1 MVEMKSRPSLRVL
14 AVAAALFV
22 LTGCETTTNQFTKK
36 IDYKSAAGAPSLELP
51 PDLTAPQ
58 YDDRF
63 SVSTASG
70 LAAAQG
76 TKPKGPETIAP
87 DANAEARIVRAGT
100 QRWLVVKTTPEIA
113 WNTTRQFW
121 GSVGF
126 AVAVEQPTVG
136 IMETDW
142 AENRA
147 DVPNTWLQQTIG
159 KYVDIFGNTYKRD
172 KFRTRI
178 ERGNEPGTVDIYI
191 SHRGSEQVPTGKI
204 DNVSPSGFTWAVMPP
219 DPGLE
224 AEMLSRLMLRFGA
237 TEAQATASMQA
248 ATAPGVPER
257 ARLEKAA
264 NGSSQLI
271 VDDSF
276 DRAWRRVGLAL
287 DRVGFTVVDRDRSKG
302 TYFVR
307 YSNPEAEGATKDK
320 GFLDK
325 LMFWKDKTE
334 KPEQYRITVAQ
345 ADPNSLVTVQDPDG
359 APDKSV
365 NGEKILALLKD
376 QLK

>member
-1 MVEMKSRPSLRVL
+1 MFRPVARILAIAVVL
-14 AVAAALFV
+14 FSVA
-22 LTGCETTTNQFTKK
+22 GCETAQFTKK
-36 IDYKSAAGAPSLELP
+36 VDYKSAQSAPQLELP
-51 PDLTAPQ
+51 PDLSAPQ

-63 SVSTASG
+63 SVTTASG
-70 LAAAQG
+70 LAAQG
-76 TKPKGPETIAP
+76 ARPKAPDAIAP

-100 QRWLVVKTTPEIA
+100 QRWLVVKTTPETA
-113 WNTTRQFW
+113 WNTTKQFW
-121 GSVGF
+121 TNTGF
-126 AVAVEQPTVG
+126 VLAVDQPTVG

-147 DVPNTWLQQTIG
+147 DVPNNWLSSTLG
-159 KYVDIFGNTYKRD
+159 KYVDVFGETYRRD

-178 ERGNEPGTVDIYI
+178 ERGTEPGTVDIYI
-191 SHRGSEQVPTGKI
+191 SHRGSEQVPTATI
-204 DNVSPSGFTWAVMPP
+204 DRVSPAGWTWAVMPP

-224 AEMLSRLMLRFGA
+224 AEMLSRLMQRFGT
-237 TEAQATASMQA
+237 TEAQAQA
-248 ATAPGVPER
+248 ALKASSAASTPDR
-257 ARLEKAA
+257 ARLEKMP
-264 NGSSQLI
+264 NGASQLI
-271 VDDSF
+271 VDDNF

-307 YSNPEAEGATKDK
+307 YANPESDGSKGK
-320 GFLDK
+320 QGFLDK
-325 LMFWKDKTE
+325 LMFWKDKDE